1 MPVLETSGPPLADS
15 PYALC
20 EERLANSRQVLT
32 QRENR
37 ARLLAN
43 LRLAAFLILLVAG
56 ALALWDNSA
65 YGLGGVAAALLAL
78 VVVIVRHEMV
88 LRQVLEARRRVQY
101 WADGL
106 DRLNHTWAG
115 RGIPGDAFLDEHHLY
130 ASDLDLFGKG
140 SVFELL
146 CSART
151 ALGERRLAEWLLHST
166 SPAAALAR
174 QQAVRELVPN
184 HTLREDLA
192 MLGPDLRAYVHP
204 DALVRWG
211 TSPPKPFAAWER
223 FAAILLPAITLA
235 TLTGWALSVLPLS
248 AATLAALLQIL
259 FAARLRIRVRT
270 VLAPVDF
277 AARDLEVLSLVLRRF
292 EQQSFTCPLLSG
304 LREKLRAGG
313 APPSQRIRR
322 LSRLSELLDSRLN
335 QAFGVIAPILL
346 WSTNCA
352 IAIEA
357 WRVENGPHLAAWL
370 DAVADLE
377 ALGSLSR
384 YAFEHPDDCW
394 PEFAETGRLYE
405 ANGLAHPLIRPD
417 AAVRNDVRL
426 DEAVSLWIVSGS
438 NMSGKSTLLRS
449 VGLSIVLAHVGAPVR
464 AHSLRLAPFRLGASI
479 RVSDNL
485 QEGESRFYAEIRRIR
500 DILELARTQPPVLFL
515 LDEIFSGTNSHDRRI
530 GAQAIFRSLVE
541 HGATGLVTTHDLA
554 LTRIEESLNGRAR
567 NVHFEDEIVDGRMR
581 FDYRMRDGV
590 VARSNALE
598 LMRSIGIQL

>member
-1 MPVLETSGPPLADS
+1 
-15 PYALC
+15 
-20 EERLANSRQVLT
+20 
-32 QRENR
+32 
-37 ARLLAN
+37 
-43 LRLAAFLILLVAG
+43 
-56 ALALWDNSA
+56 
-65 YGLGGVAAALLAL
+65 
-78 VVVIVRHEMV
+78 
-88 LRQVLEARRRVQY
+88 
-101 WADGL
+101 
-106 DRLNHTWAG
+106 
-115 RGIPGDAFLDEHHLY
+115 
-130 ASDLDLFGKG
+130 
-140 SVFELL
+140 
-146 CSART
+146 
-151 ALGERRLAEWLLHST
+151 
-166 SPAAALAR
+166 
-174 QQAVRELVPN
+174 
-184 HTLREDLA
+184 
-192 MLGPDLRAYVHP
+192 
-204 DALVRWG
+204 
-211 TSPPKPFAAWER
+211 
-223 FAAILLPAITLA
+223 
-235 TLTGWALSVLPLS
+235 VLPLS
-248 AATLAALLQIL
+248 ATTLAALVQIL
-259 FAARLRIRVRT
+259 FAARLRNRVRT

-277 AARDLEVLSLVLRRF
+277 AARDLQVLSLVLRRF
-292 EQQSFTCPLLSG
+292 EQQPFTCPLLSG

-313 APPSQRIRR
+313 APPSQRIRG

-352 IAIEA
+352 MAIEA
-357 WRVENGPHLAAWL
+357 WRLENGPHLAAWF

-384 YAFEHPDDCW
+384 YAFEHPNDCW
-394 PEFAETGRLYE
+394 PEFAEPGRTYE
-405 ANGLAHPLIRPD
+405 ANGLAHPLIHPD

-426 DEAVSLWIVSGS
+426 DESVSLWIVSGS

-449 VGLSIVLAHVGAPVR
+449 VGLSIVLAHAGAPVR

-567 NVHFEDEIVDGRMR
+567 NVHFEDEIIDGRMR